1 MVDFRMID
9 LTPKKYFL
17 FDMDG
22 TMVDL
27 EQLNYECFRFACKDK
42 LNMHLSFEEYMQ
54 YMAGAGSTQGFIN
67 YLQSIEKTYDVKEL
81 VAIYRG
87 QKAVALE
94 KQFNE
99 VVALKPGIKD
109 FLGLLVS
116 KGYKLAVGTSTARH
130 FAEKILK
137 GAGLYGYF
145 HAIVAVEDAPRT
157 KPAPDIFLK
166 ALELI
171 GGNVKE
177 AVVFEDS
184 KNGVESAKNGG
195 FDCVIL
201 RNVGKNDSVTENEPH
216 VIDDYTAIL
225 PQFS

>member
-9 LTPKKYFL
+9 FTQKKYFL

-27 EQLNYECFRFACKDK
+27 EQLNYECFKFACKEK

-67 YLQSIEKTYDVKEL
+67 YLQSVEKSHNVKEL
-81 VAIYRG
+81 VGIYRE
-87 QKAVALE
+87 QKTVALE
-94 KQFNE
+94 TQFSE

-137 GAGLYGYF
+137 GAGLYDYF
-145 HAIVAVEDAPRT
+145 HAIIAVEDAPRT

-166 ALELI
+166 ALELL
-171 GGNVKE
+171 GGNVNE
-177 AVVFEDS
+177 AIVFEDS

-195 FDCVIL
+195 FDCVVI
-201 RNVGKNDSVTENEPH
+201 RNVGKNDSVARNAPY
-216 VIDDYTAIL
+216 VIDDYTAL
-225 PQFS
+225 VSQFS